1 MKISAKDFR
10 LLEET
15 MSTSR
20 SARRSSIPCT
30 NRRSTVKTGD
40 KPQTETIATL
50 RIDLITESRRSGA
63 RSSCRSQGHQT
74 TPHGLQAAMECED
87 THLREVCRSA
97 PLFSAYLT
105 PR

>member
-1 MKISAKDFR
+1 M
-10 LLEET
+10 
-15 MSTSR
+15 
-20 SARRSSIPCT
+20 C
-30 NRRSTVKTGD
+30 TGD

-50 RIDLITESRRSGA
+50 RIDLIDREPPIWREIELPVA
-63 RSSCRSQGHQT
+63 RTLKQLHT
-74 TPHGLQAAMECED
+74 VIQAAMECED